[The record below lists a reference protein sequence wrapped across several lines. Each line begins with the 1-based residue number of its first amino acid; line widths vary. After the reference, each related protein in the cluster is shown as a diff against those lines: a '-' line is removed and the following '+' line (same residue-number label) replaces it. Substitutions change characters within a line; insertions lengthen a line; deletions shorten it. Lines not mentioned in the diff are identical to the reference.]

1 MLNKGPEKLLCFF
14 WVSQIKGSNG
24 KFILLRDFQDKPII
38 FLVKQLDFEDAK
50 QAAQINFEQ
59 PVFIYFSCAILFAFD
74 SFQFFCV
81 VQVVIDIA

>member
-1 MLNKGPEKLLCFF
+1 MLNKGPEKLLFSF
-14 WVSQIKGSNG
+14 GFHRSKVPMGNSYYYEIFKTNL
-24 KFILLRDFQDKPII
+24 FI

>member
-1 MLNKGPEKLLCFF
+1 M
-14 WVSQIKGSNG
+14 G